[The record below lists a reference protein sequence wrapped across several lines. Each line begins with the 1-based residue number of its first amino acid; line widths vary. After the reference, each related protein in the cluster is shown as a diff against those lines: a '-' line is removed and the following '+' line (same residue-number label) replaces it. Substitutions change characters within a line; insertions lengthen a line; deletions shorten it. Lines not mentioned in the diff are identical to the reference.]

1 MLDRGKGARAYRTA
15 ITLTKAEVS
24 TDDFGHAVFSAPV
37 DVREVFAAVSQ
48 MSATKTMMTFQQADI
63 VGLDIEFRNPLV
75 EYNGIRWN
83 GHDVHF
89 SQPEN
94 VDMRGRIIRIQGWY
108 QQDNPDYAD

>member
-1 MLDRGKGARAYRTA
+1 MLDKGKGARAYRTA
-15 ITLTKAEVS
+15 IMLTKTTA
-24 TDDFGHAVFSAPV
+24 TAGNLGHAVMGAPV
-37 DVREVFAAVSQ
+37 DVLEVWASVTQ

-75 EYNGIRWN
+75 DFNGIRWE

-94 VDMRGRIIRIQGWY
+94 VDGRGRLIRIQGWY
-108 QQDNPDYAD
+108 QQDNPNYAG